1 MAAIV
6 LGILGAAYARR
17 ARGSLRAAHWRR
29 EQEADLHA
37 QAQADFVKLGE
48 DIGALDI
55 DSSMPNAS
63 TEGKDEYAKALDCYQ
78 DAEQRLK
85 HTDDAYQFAQAQDAL
100 RRGAQHIEAAQHM
113 FSAAP
118 APVSAGVLEQI
129 SKLAALHEQGALTD
143 AEFSAEKR
151 RLLGE

>member
-1 MAAIV
+1 
-6 LGILGAAYARR
+6 
-17 ARGSLRAAHWRR
+17 
-29 EQEADLHA
+29 
-37 QAQADFVKLGE
+37 
-48 DIGALDI
+48 
-55 DSSMPNAS
+55 MPNAS